1 MNSFSQVLYVIN
13 HWLHLMSAVVW
24 VGGLAFLVM
33 AATPGLQKAVPK
45 EFIKPI
51 ADTFY
56 RQYRRV
62 VGYLLAVVLIT
73 GGINFHYVNRLLT
86 SQTGLSVSHHPKYL
100 TVFFIKL
107 GLVLMIMTFYLYT
120 VLFRTEATGEE
131 TEEEKAEQR
140 VEPIPFQ
147 RASLW
152 LGILII
158 LCAAALKHLHL

>member
-1 MNSFSQVLYVIN
+1 
-13 HWLHLMSAVVW
+13 MSAVIW

-33 AATPGLQKAVPK
+33 AVTPGLQKAVPK

-51 ADTFY
+51 VDVFY
-56 RQYRRV
+56 KQYRRV
-62 VGYLLAVVLIT
+62 VGVLLGVILFT
-73 GGINFHYVNRLLT
+73 GGVNFHYVNQILT
-86 SQTGLSVSHHPKYL
+86 SQTGLSVSNHPKYL

-131 TEEEKAEQR
+131 TEEDKEEHR
-140 VEPIPFQ
+140 IEPIPFQ

-152 LGILII
+152 MGVLII
-158 LCAAALKHLHL
+158 LCAAALKHLHQ

>member
-1 MNSFSQVLYVIN
+1 MNSLPQVFYVIN
-13 HWLHLMSAVVW
+13 HWFHLMSAVIW

-33 AATPGLQKAVPK
+33 AVTPGLQKGVPK

-51 ADTFY
+51 VDVFY
-56 RQYRRV
+56 KQYRRV
-62 VGYLLAVVLIT
+62 VGVLLGVILFT
-73 GGINFHYVNRLLT
+73 GGVNFHYVNQILT
-86 SQTGLSVSHHPKYL
+86 SQTGLSVSNHPKYL

-131 TEEEKAEQR
+131 TEEDKEEHR
-140 VEPIPFQ
+140 IEPIPFQ

-152 LGILII
+152 MGVLII
-158 LCAAALKHLHL
+158 LCAAALKHLHQ